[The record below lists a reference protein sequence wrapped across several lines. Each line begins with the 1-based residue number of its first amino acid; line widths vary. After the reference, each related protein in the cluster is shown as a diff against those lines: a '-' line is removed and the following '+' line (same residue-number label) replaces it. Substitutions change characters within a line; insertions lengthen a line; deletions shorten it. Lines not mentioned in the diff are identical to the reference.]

1 MNIREVDMLSGNL
14 WEFYHAFPKPYLRVQ
29 TGGHVW
35 YYDKDKITRYSYPHT
50 PQELSEWLFNWVKE

>member
-1 MNIREVDMLSGNL
+1 MLSGNL